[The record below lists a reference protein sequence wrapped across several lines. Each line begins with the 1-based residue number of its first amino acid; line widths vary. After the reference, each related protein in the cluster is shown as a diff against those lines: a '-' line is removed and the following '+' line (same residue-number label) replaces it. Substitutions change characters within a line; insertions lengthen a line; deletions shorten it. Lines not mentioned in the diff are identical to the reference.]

1 MATQSNTPQD
11 RVSFKEFDF
20 DCSTRELKK
29 GGQKVRLEPQPA
41 KVLTVLLRNAGEIV
55 TRQELIREVW
65 GSETFVDFDQ
75 GLNYAIR
82 RIRVALDDDPDLPR
96 FLEMVTKRGYRFV
109 AAVSWVPGHNPPE
122 VPFPREKKPEW
133 RLAVAISAIIAL
145 ALIGATAA
153 VIYKRRV
160 PASQNKINSLAVLP
174 LRNLAKDSDQEYFS
188 DGMTDEL
195 ITDLSKVTGMRVIS
209 HTSVE
214 RYKNTKRPLPEIAR
228 ELGVDA
234 IVEGAVM
241 RSGDHV
247 RITAQLIDAQHDQ
260 QVWAESYE
268 GDLRNVLG
276 LQDEVARKIA
286 NEIGI
291 KLSGAGAIGTGAPK
305 PTVDPVAYESYLKG
319 RSYFNHMSCHDFE
332 DALAY
337 FQLAVHEDPKFAAA
351 YSGMGDAYF
360 TLGDWRCVHEEHFDE
375 AEIAATRAI
384 ELEPGNAHGYAV
396 LAEVGF
402 SRDWNWVGP
411 VKQFTTA
418 IDLDPNDP
426 SIHAYYGMFLVA
438 MGKVEEGIAEE
449 RKAQELDPFSDR
461 TNLMYTW
468 TLYLAHRFDDAIAQA
483 NHALSISQSY
493 GEYYWLGQCY
503 EKKGMPDQ
511 AIAFYLK
518 TMSGVPE
525 EISIRL
531 AAYRK
536 GGLAEYWREDELIRN
551 RNNQKVDPIRQAMYY
566 VHTGGKGKAI
576 EQLQLAYRQ
585 HTNGLQFLKTEP
597 VYDGLRDDPRFK
609 ELLVRLGL

>member
-1 MATQSNTPQD
+1 VATRSNTPQD

-29 GGQKVRLEPQPA
+29 NGQTVRLEPQPA
-41 KVLTVLLRNAGEIV
+41 KVLAVLVRNAGDVV

-65 GSETFVDFDQ
+65 GSDTFVDFDQ

-82 RIRVALDDDPDLPR
+82 RVRAALDDDADVPC
-96 FLEMVTKRGYRFV
+96 FLETIPKLGYRFV
-109 AAVSWVPGHNPPE
+109 AEVSRDPGLDPPE
-122 VPFPREKKPEW
+122 LPVPREKKP
-133 RLAVAISAIIAL
+133 RRHVAIGISAIIAL
-145 ALIGATAA
+145 ALIVAGAA
-153 VIYKRRV
+153 VIYHRR
-160 PASQNKINSLAVLP
+160 AQETQNKINSLAVLP
-174 LRNLAKDSDQEYFS
+174 LRNLSKDSDQEYFS
-188 DGMTDEL
+188 EGMTDEL
-195 ITDLSKVTGMRVIS
+195 ITILAKQTGMRVIS

-214 RYKNTKRPLPEIAR
+214 RYKDTKRALPEIAR
-228 ELGVDA
+228 ELGVGA
-234 IVEGAVM
+234 IVEGTVM
-241 RSGDHV
+241 RSGEHV

-260 QVWAESYE
+260 HVWAESYE
-268 GDLRNVLG
+268 GDLRDVFA
-276 LQDEVARKIA
+276 LQEEVARQIA

-291 KLSGAGAIGTGAPK
+291 KLIDAGAIGTGAPK
-305 PTVDPVAYESYLKG
+305 RKVDPVAYESYLKG

-337 FQLAVHEDPKFAAA
+337 FQLAVHKDPKFAAA
-351 YSGMGDAYF
+351 YSGTADAYF
-360 TLGDWRCVHEEHFDE
+360 TLGNWRCVHEEHFDE

-384 ELEPGNAHGYAV
+384 ELEPGNAQAYAV
-396 LAEVGF
+396 LGEVGF

-426 SIHAYYGMFLVA
+426 NIHSYYGMFLVA

-468 TLYLAHRFDDAIAQA
+468 TLYLAHRFDEAIAQA
-483 NHALSISQSY
+483 NHALSISPSY

-525 EISIRL
+525 EIPIRL

-566 VHTGGKGKAI
+566 AHTGEKGKAI

-597 VYDGLRDDPRFK
+597 VYDGLREDPRFK
-609 ELLVRLGL
+609 ELLVRLGM